1 MVTLRDVAR
10 EVGTSVSTVSRVV
23 RNSGHVND
31 ELQERIHQA
40 CDRLGYIPNSN
51 AKNLR
56 NGKSNTIGIIVSDI
70 NNYFYNITLGHLVNR
85 LREHKY
91 QVLIGYSYE
100 NVQIE
105 MEVLEMLLANRVD
118 AIIMTPVSDQNKRL
132 IDTIKK
138 RNIPIVQLYRKA
150 YKGIDSICV
159 DDSYGAYLAANHLIG
174 KGYRRIG
181 LLSINIKF
189 TPHRSEGYRQAY
201 KEHDLPLEED
211 LILKL
216 PPNVSTEEEIKRFII
231 KNNPDAIIAGTNLL
245 GIDTLKA
252 IKSLKIKD
260 FKESHL
266 VVFDDMPWMELLDV
280 AAVSQPIELL
290 AQKCVDIVLDAL
302 AGKAASKVIEDKV
315 TPCLVVRK
323 K

>member
-31 ELQERIHQA
+31 ELREQILQV
-40 CDRLGYIPNSN
+40 CNRLGYIPNSN

-56 NGKSNTIGIIVSDI
+56 YGKSNTIGIIVSDI
-70 NNYFYNITLGHLVNR
+70 NNYFYNITLGYLVNI

-105 MEVLEMLLANRVD
+105 LEVLEMLLANRVD
-118 AIIMTPVSDQNKRL
+118 AIIMTPVSDENRRL
-132 IDTIKK
+132 IDTI
-138 RNIPIVQLYRKA
+138 RSRDIPIVQLYRKA
-150 YKGIDSICV
+150 YKDIDSICV
-159 DDSYGAYLAANHLIG
+159 DDSYGAYLATNHMINSG
-174 KGYRRIG
+174 FKRVG

-189 TPHRSEGYRQAY
+189 TPHRSEGYKQAY
-201 KEHDLPLEED
+201 KEHGLPIEED

-216 PPNVSTEEEIKRFII
+216 PPNASTVEEIMRFIT

-252 IKSLKIKD
+252 IKSLKLEH
-260 FKESHL
+260 FTESRL

-280 AAVSQPIELL
+280 SAVAQPIELL
-290 AQKCVDIVLDAL
+290 AQKCVYTILAAL
-302 AGKAASKVIEDKV
+302 AGTDSSEVIEDKV
-315 TPCLVVRK
+315 VPCLVVRK